1 MIGKQKHNVRT
12 STVSP
17 SVPNPVCVCV
27 KERKH
32 NISVCVRV
40 FVWV

>member
-17 SVPNPVCVCV
+17 SIPNPVCV